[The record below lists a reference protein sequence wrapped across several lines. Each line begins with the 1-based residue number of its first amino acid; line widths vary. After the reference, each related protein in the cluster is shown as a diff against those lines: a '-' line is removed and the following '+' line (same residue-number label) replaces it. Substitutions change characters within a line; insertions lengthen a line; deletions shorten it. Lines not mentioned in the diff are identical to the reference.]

1 MKRNIQFELLLP
13 VIYNSIKIISLVKRF
28 SGIKDTFEMYKI
40 NFINILLTI
49 TLITESSRHSFCR
62 WQIFLEALIDSK
74 MIQTYPKT
82 HLIND
87 F

>member
-13 VIYNSIKIISLVKRF
+13 VIYNSINIISLVKRF

-49 TLITESSRHSFCR
+49 TLITESSRNSFCR